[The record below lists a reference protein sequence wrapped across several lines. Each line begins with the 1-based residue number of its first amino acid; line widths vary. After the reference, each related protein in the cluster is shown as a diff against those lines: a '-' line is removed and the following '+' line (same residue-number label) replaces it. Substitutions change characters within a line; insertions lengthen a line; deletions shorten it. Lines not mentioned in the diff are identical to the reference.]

1 MIVANIF
8 LEPRQESGLALWNHK
23 GMIVTDVLQRWGI
36 GPEVFELMSEAMFTA
51 VELDDDLIQLAKTS
65 GVWYEV
71 AFKWDKDEYPDINPD
86 GPWLTKYI
94 LRLVR
99 LRLIPGQTPVTME
112 DMNDD
117 LPF

>member
-1 MIVANIF
+1 MIKAHIF
-8 LEPRQESGLALWNHK
+8 LEPRQENGLALWITE

-36 GPEVFELMSEAMFTA
+36 GPEVFEQMAEAMIVA
-51 VELDDDLIQLAKTS
+51 VELDDDLIQLAKTA

-71 AFKWDKDEYPDINPD
+71 AFTWDKDEYPDINPD
-86 GPWLTKYI
+86 GPWLTKHI
-94 LRLVR
+94 LRLIH
-99 LRLIPGQTPVTME
+99 LRLIPGQTPATME